1 MAVNINPAIHA
12 HLTDMSDAEIAQA
25 ADRWKAFERIAG
37 RFVHHVGVD
46 QFAPTQIAGI
56 VRSLDEY
63 PGWSGMFETLAASKL
78 TELAD
83 LVRAKSL
90 EDAIERANQS

>member
-12 HLTDMSDAEIAQA
+12 HLTGMSDAEIAQA
-25 ADRWKAFERIAG
+25 ADRWKSLELAAG
-37 RFVHHVGVD
+37 RLMDTMGLD
-46 QFAPTQIAGI
+46 LFAPSLMMDV
-56 VRSLDEY
+56 VRSLDEPKEGY
-63 PGWSGMFETLAASKL
+63 LGIDAAGASKL

-90 EDAIERANQS
+90 EDAIEQSNQT